1 MRFGRRVRSVPE
13 NYSFQTVDIDS
24 KISQLS
30 DEELVLLAKDGDAS
44 AVEIL
49 VNRYKNFVKIRSKSY
64 FLVGADRE
72 DLIQEGMIGLYKAIM
87 SFDVKRNVSFKT
99 FAELCVTRHIISA
112 VKMSTRQKHM
122 PLNSYISL
130 NKTDAGMDSIE
141 YSGYSVEKNETNP
154 EQIMIE
160 KEDIIGIEGQID
172 KALSAFEAEVL
183 MYYLSGMSY
192 GKIAVYMNRDLKSI
206 DNALQRIKRKL
217 EKVLFR

>member
-1 MRFGRRVRSVPE
+1 MQFGRRIRTVPE
-13 NYSFQTVDIDS
+13 NSLFQTDS
-24 KISQLS
+24 ENREGSHLS
-30 DEELVLLAKDGDAS
+30 DEELVLLAKNGDTTAI
-44 AVEIL
+44 ELL
-49 VNRYKNFVKIRSKSY
+49 VNRYKNFVRARSKSY

-72 DLIQEGMIGLYKAIM
+72 DLIQEGMIGLYKAIL
-87 SFDVKRNVSFKT
+87 SFNASRNVSFKT

-130 NKTDAGMDSIE
+130 NKTDTGMDYIE
-141 YSGYSVEKNETNP
+141 YSGYSVEKSESNP

-192 GKIAVYMNRDLKSI
+192 GRIAVCMNRDVKSV

-217 EKVLFR
+217 EKVLSR

>member
-1 MRFGRRVRSVPE
+1 VPE
-13 NYSFQTVDIDS
+13 NSLFQTDS
-24 KISQLS
+24 ENREGSHLS
-30 DEELVLLAKDGDAS
+30 DEELVLLAKNGDTTAI
-44 AVEIL
+44 ELL
-49 VNRYKNFVKIRSKSY
+49 VNRYKNFVRARSKSY

-72 DLIQEGMIGLYKAIM
+72 DLIQEGMIGLYKAIL
-87 SFDVKRNVSFKT
+87 SFNASRNVSFKT

-130 NKTDAGMDSIE
+130 NKTDTGMDYIE
-141 YSGYSVEKNETNP
+141 YSGYSVEKSESNP

-192 GKIAVYMNRDLKSI
+192 GRIAVCMNRDVKSV

-217 EKVLFR
+217 EKVLSR

>member
-1 MRFGRRVRSVPE
+1 MPE
-13 NYSFQTVDIDS
+13 KNSFQTVDIDS
-24 KISQLS
+24 KISQLP
-30 DEELVLLAKDGDAS
+30 DEELVLLAKSGNPS
-44 AVEIL
+44 AVEVL
-49 VNRYKNFVKIRSKSY
+49 VNRYKNLVRIRSKSY
-64 FLVGADRE
+64 FLAGADRE
-72 DLIQEGMIGLYKAIM
+72 DLVQEGMIGLYKAVM
-87 SFDVKRNVSFKT
+87 SFDTSRNVTFKT

-122 PLNSYISL
+122 PLNSYVSL
-130 NKTDAGMDSIE
+130 NKTESGMDSIE
-141 YSGYSVEKNETNP
+141 YSGLSVEKNESNP

-192 GKIAVYMNRDLKSI
+192 GKIAVHMNRDLKSI

-217 EKVLFR
+217 EKVLFH